1 MNCPVRDAVSHGAW
15 THRAGGIALIA
26 SMVLLVAVALSAL
39 SASDLPGSDDGDS
52 AMGSQDAAA
61 MGSGGEIIPLF
72 LPALLIRNERVLE
85 NVSRKRVYFLIQAH
99 PGIHLRELV
108 RASRLGFGEVAHHV
122 AVLEHSGRISSV
134 SAGLRRCLYPVDTA
148 PLAGIPRL
156 SCRQVQILECLEGTP
171 NASAPE
177 VAREVGV
184 SPKTI
189 GYHLRR
195 LRALGLPR
203 QKGSGG
209 VPLPTSN
216 ASAPPAHE

>member
-1 MNCPVRDAVSHGAW
+1 MGHGAS

-26 SMVLLVAVALSAL
+26 GMVLLVAVALSAL

-52 AMGSQDAAA
+52 ATDSQDVAAK
-61 MGSGGEIIPLF
+61 GLGGDILPLF

-85 NVSRKRVYFLIQAH
+85 NASRKRVYFLIQAH

-122 AVLEHSGRISSV
+122 AVLEHSGRVSSV
-134 SAGLRRCLYPVDTA
+134 SAGLRRCFYPVDTA

-156 SCRQVQILECLEGTP
+156 SCRQVQILEYLAGTP
-171 NASAPE
+171 NASAAE
-177 VAREVGV
+177 VAQEVGV

-195 LRALGLPR
+195 LQALGLPR
-203 QKGSGG
+203 RNGSGG
-209 VPLPTSN
+209 VPLPSSSG
-216 ASAPPAHE
+216 SAPPAHE